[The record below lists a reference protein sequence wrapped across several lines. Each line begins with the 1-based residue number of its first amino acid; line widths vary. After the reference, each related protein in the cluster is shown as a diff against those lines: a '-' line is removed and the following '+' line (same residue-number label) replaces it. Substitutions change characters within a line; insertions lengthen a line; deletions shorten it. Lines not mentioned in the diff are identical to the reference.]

1 MLETLKRN
9 ESFSYK
15 KLSKEEMESRQI
27 LGRLVGPCADFTIP
41 TRNGRKY
48 NEALWNNVFE
58 DEIVLE
64 KIKNKCLF
72 GELGHPLD
80 REEVDPEKIAI
91 ALNEKPVKNENGQL
105 IACFDILNTPSGKIL
120 KTLCDYGTTIGI
132 SSRGSGDL
140 IEEMGEEVV
149 DPNTYMFECFDAVI
163 LPAVKAARLKYMTE
177 SLSVK
182 EKKLR
187 KALRES
193 IENAPEEEK
202 EIMKKTLDNLEI
214 SLDEEITEKDDA
226 IEIVPKERQNQEI
239 MTESKADEVLE
250 DEPQE
255 ETAEIEEKEEV
266 ESDVEENVDE
276 ADIEDSEETESEE
289 SKEEQLDV
297 TTVAELIKELDAYNK
312 EATVEFKPIVIE
324 DKEYAVSTL
333 EFDDSEDGKIIVNI
347 GYSLP
352 EIKEEDNIQLEDEK
366 NLEVEEA
373 SDDESEEA
381 KIDEP
386 KEAEDN
392 GEENSEIFE
401 SLKELI
407 RQKDLLEQELK
418 DLKSS
423 KTVEDSKVKELTE
436 ELNKYKDAFTRTSKI
451 AARVRVTE
459 AQIKSLNEQLVQKD
473 NAIDALKTVNAS
485 KLNESINVEKQKVA
499 VLNEQLKA
507 AQTKVDDLNKK
518 LNSKNEEYEK
528 KLSESVK
535 IAKAYKAKC
544 SKMLEQYISF
554 RASQLGVRPSDISS
568 RLGDKTSFE
577 QINEVCDKIL
587 TENVTYTRPYSI
599 NKNSK
604 VVIKEQKENRKNDD
618 YDWDS
623 LYELAGL
630 KEKF

>member
-48 NEALWNNVFE
+48 NESLWNNVFE

-64 KIKNKCLF
+64 KINNKCLF

-91 ALNEKPVKNENGQL
+91 ALNEKPVKNANGQL

-149 DPNTYMFECFDAVI
+149 DPDTYMFECFDAVI

-177 SLSVK
+177 SMNVK
-182 EKKLR
+182 DKKLK

-202 EIMKKTLDNLEI
+202 EIMRNTLEELEI
-214 SLDEEITEKDDA
+214 SLDENITEDDE
-226 IEIVPKERQNQEI
+226 IIEVEIVPSSDEKQDSPIELREED
-239 MTESKADEVLE
+239 ESENLE
-250 DEPQE
+250 DEDP
-255 ETAEIEEKEEV
+255 EV
-266 ESDVEENVDE
+266 
-276 ADIEDSEETESEE
+276 EDSENEENNEVEESEE
-289 SKEEQLDV
+289 EQ
-297 TTVAELIKELDAYNK
+297 TFSE
-312 EATVEFKPIVIE
+312 TVEDFIKNFEDFDKDLSLEFRPIVIN
-324 DKEYAVSTL
+324 DTEYEISGF
-333 EFDDSEDGKIIVNI
+333 EFDDSEEGKVIVNI

-352 EIKEEDNIQLEDEK
+352 ENEEEDNIVPEDENLEDE
-366 NLEVEEA
+366 EA
-373 SDDESEEA
+373 QADESAEAEE
-381 KIDEP
+381 INEP
-386 KEAEDN
+386 ESAEDN
-392 GEENSEIFE
+392 GEEDEEILE
-401 SLKELI
+401 SLKNVI

-423 KTVEDSKVKELTE
+423 RTVEDSKVKELTE
-436 ELNKYKDAFTRTSKI
+436 ELDKYKDAFARTSKI
-451 AARVRVTE
+451 AARVRVAE
-459 AQIKSLNEQLVQKD
+459 AQIKTLNEKLVQKD
-473 NAIDALKTVNAS
+473 NAINALKTANAS
-485 KLNESINVEKQKVA
+485 KLNESIKAERQKTVT
-499 VLNEQLKA
+499 LTEQVKVTQA
-507 AQTKVDDLNKK
+507 KVDDLNKK
-518 LNSKNEEYEK
+518 LANTTSEYEK

-554 RASQLGVRPSDISS
+554 RASQLGVRPSEITS
-568 RLGDKTSFE
+568 RLGNKTSFE

-630 KEKF
+630 NEKF

>member
-1 MLETLKRN
+1 MLETLRRN

-27 LGRLVGPCADFTIP
+27 LGRLVGPCADFNNH
-41 TRNGRKY
+41 TRNNRKY
-48 NEALWNNVFE
+48 NETLWEKVFS

-64 KIKNKCLF
+64 KINNRCLF

-91 ALNEKPVKNENGQL
+91 ALNEAPVKNSNGQL

-132 SSRGSGDL
+132 SSRGSGDI
-140 IEEMGEEVV
+140 IEEYGEEIV
-149 DPNTYMFECFDAVI
+149 DPDTYMFECFDAVI

-177 SLSVK
+177 SMSTK
-182 EKKLR
+182 DKKLK

-202 EIMKKTLDNLEI
+202 EIMRNTLEELEI
-214 SLDEEITEKDDA
+214 SLDENIA
-226 IEIVPKERQNQEI
+226 
-239 MTESKADEVLE
+239 E
-250 DEPQE
+250 DEIIEVEIPSTNMKQE
-255 ETAEIEEKEEV
+255 STIELKEEDESEKVEDEDAKIDNVEDEEIE
-266 ESDVEENVDE
+266 VDE
-276 ADIEDSEETESEE
+276 AGENEEVNKTEEDEDEQDFSETVEDFIKNFEE
-289 SKEEQLDV
+289 FDKDLSL
-297 TTVAELIKELDAYNK
+297 
-312 EATVEFKPIVIE
+312 EFKPIVIN
-324 DKEYAVSTL
+324 DTEYEVSGF
-333 EFDDSEDGKIIVNI
+333 EFDDSEDGKLIVSV
-347 GYSLP
+347 GYTLP
-352 EIKEEDNIQLEDEK
+352 ENEEEDNIQLEDEE
-366 NLEVEEA
+366 NLEVDVVSE
-373 SDDESEEA
+373 DESEKVEN
-381 KIDEP
+381 DGQT
-386 KEAEDN
+386 EAEDN
-392 GEENSEIFE
+392 GEEDSEILE
-401 SLKELI
+401 SLKEII

-423 KTVEDSKVKELTE
+423 RTVEDSKVKELTE
-436 ELNKYKDAFTRTSKI
+436 ELDKYKDAFARTSKI
-451 AARVRVTE
+451 AAKVRMTE
-459 AQIKSLNEQLVQKD
+459 AQIKTLNEKLVQKD
-473 NAIDALKTVNAS
+473 NAINALKTANAS
-485 KLNESINVEKQKVA
+485 KLNESIKAEKQKTVT
-499 VLNEQLKA
+499 LTEQVKV

-518 LNSKNEEYEK
+518 LANTTSEYEK

-544 SKMLEQYISF
+544 AKMLEQYISF

-630 KEKF
+630 NEKF

>member
-15 KLSKEEMESRQI
+15 RLSKEEMESRQI

-48 NEALWNNVFE
+48 NESLWNNVFE

-64 KIKNKCLF
+64 KINNKCLF

-91 ALNEKPVKNENGQL
+91 ALNEKPVKNADGQL

-132 SSRGSGDL
+132 SSRGSGDIIDEL
-140 IEEMGEEVV
+140 GEEIV

-177 SLSVK
+177 SMSVK
-182 EKKLR
+182 DRKLK

-193 IENAPEEEK
+193 IESAPEEEK
-202 EIMKKTLDNLEI
+202 EIMKNTLDELNI
-214 SLDEEITEKDDA
+214 TLDEAVENDDEEF
-226 IEIVPKERQNQEI
+226 IEIVPKSRLRQED
-239 MTESKADEVLE
+239 TENLVEEAEE
-250 DEPQE
+250 E
-255 ETAEIEEKEEV
+255 ETAEIEDIEDNAEEESAEEAEIENEVEEKEEV
-266 ESDVEENVDE
+266 EEEKDEKDFSETVEDFVKNF
-276 ADIEDSEETESEE
+276 EDYDKDLS
-289 SKEEQLDV
+289 L
-297 TTVAELIKELDAYNK
+297 
-312 EATVEFKPIVIE
+312 EFKPIVI
-324 DKEYAVSTL
+324 DGVEYSISDF
-333 EFDDSEDGKIIVNI
+333 EFDDSEDGKLIIGI

-352 EIKEEDNIQLEDEK
+352 EKEEEDNIEPEDEE

-373 SDDESEEA
+373 EEDENVENEQEE
-381 KIDEP
+381 IEDE
-386 KEAEDN
+386 EDAEDN
-392 GEENSEIFE
+392 GEEDSEIFE
-401 SLKELI
+401 SLKNII

-423 KTVEDSKVKELTE
+423 RTVEDSKVKELTE
-436 ELNKYKDAFTRTSKI
+436 ELNKYKDAFARTSKV
-451 AARVRVTE
+451 AARVRTAE
-459 AQIKSLNEQLVQKD
+459 AKVNALNEQLVQK
-473 NAIDALKTVNAS
+473 NNVINKLRANNSSKITEGLKA
-485 KLNESINVEKQKVA
+485 EKQKVDT
-499 VLNEQLKA
+499 LTEQVKV
-507 AQTKVDDLNKK
+507 AQLKVDDLNKK
-518 LNSKNEEYEK
+518 LTSTTSDYEK
-528 KLSESVK
+528 KLAESIKV
-535 IAKAYKAKC
+535 AKAYKAKC

-577 QINEVCDKIL
+577 QINAVCDKIL
-587 TENVTYTRPYSI
+587 TENITYTRPYSI

-604 VVIKEQKENRKNDD
+604 VVIKEQKESRKNDD

-630 KEKF
+630 NEKF

>member
-15 KLSKEEMESRQI
+15 RLSKEEMESRQI

-48 NEALWNNVFE
+48 NESLWNNVFE

-64 KIKNKCLF
+64 KINNKCLF

-91 ALNEKPVKNENGQL
+91 ALNEKPVKNADGQL

-132 SSRGSGDL
+132 SSRGSGDIIDEL
-140 IEEMGEEVV
+140 GEEIV

-177 SLSVK
+177 SMSVK
-182 EKKLR
+182 DKKLK

-193 IENAPEEEK
+193 IESAPEEEK
-202 EIMKKTLDNLEI
+202 EIMKNTLNELNITLDEAAEYE
-214 SLDEEITEKDDA
+214 DEEF
-226 IEIVPKERQNQEI
+226 IEIVPKSRLKQEN
-239 MTESKADEVLE
+239 TENLVE
-250 DEPQE
+250 DAE
-255 ETAEIEEKEEV
+255 EEENAEIEDVEDNVEEESAEEV
-266 ESDVEENVDE
+266 ENEVEENEEVEDE
-276 ADIEDSEETESEE
+276 ENDEKEFSETVEDFVKNFEDYDKDLS
-289 SKEEQLDV
+289 L
-297 TTVAELIKELDAYNK
+297 
-312 EATVEFKPIVIE
+312 EFKPIVI
-324 DKEYAVSTL
+324 DGVEYSISDL
-333 EFDDSEDGKIIVNI
+333 EFDDSEEGKLIIGI
-347 GYSLP
+347 GYNLP
-352 EIKEEDNIQLEDEK
+352 EKEEEDNKEPEDEE

-373 SDDESEEA
+373 PEDEDVENEQEE
-381 KIDEP
+381 INDE
-386 KEAEDN
+386 EDAEDN
-392 GEENSEIFE
+392 GEEDSEIFE
-401 SLKELI
+401 SLKNII

-423 KTVEDSKVKELTE
+423 RTVEDSKVKELTE
-436 ELNKYKDAFTRTSKI
+436 ELNKYKDAFARTSKV
-451 AARVRVTE
+451 AARVRTAE
-459 AQIKSLNEQLVQKD
+459 AKVNALNEQLVQKD
-473 NAIDALKTVNAS
+473 NVINKLRANNSSKITEGLKA
-485 KLNESINVEKQKVA
+485 EKQKVNT
-499 VLNEQLKA
+499 LTEQVKVEKS
-507 AQTKVDDLNKK
+507 KVDDLNKK
-518 LNSKNEEYEK
+518 LTSTTSEYEK
-528 KLSESVK
+528 KLAESIKV
-535 IAKAYKAKC
+535 AKAYKAKC
-544 SKMLEQYISF
+544 SKMLEQYILF

-577 QINEVCDKIL
+577 QINAVCDKIL
-587 TENVTYTRPYSI
+587 TENITYTRPYSI

-630 KEKF
+630 NEKF

>member
-48 NEALWNNVFE
+48 NESLWDNVFE

-64 KIKNKCLF
+64 KINNKCLF

-91 ALNEKPVKNENGQL
+91 ALNEKPVKNANGQL

-140 IEEMGEEVV
+140 IEDVV

-202 EIMKKTLDNLEI
+202 EIMKSTLDNLEI
-214 SLDEEITEKDDA
+214 SLDEEIIEKDDA
-226 IEIVPKERQNQEI
+226 IEIVPKERQHQEI
-239 MTESKADEVLE
+239 MTEAKAEEVLE
-250 DEPQE
+250 DDQQE
-255 ETAEIEEKEEV
+255 ETAEIEETEEV
-266 ESDVEENVDE
+266 ELDVEENVDE
-276 ADIEDSEETESEE
+276 VDIEEAEEIESEKAE
-289 SKEEQLDV
+289 EEQLDV
-297 TTVAELIKELDAYNK
+297 TTVAELIKELDAYDK
-312 EATVEFKPIVIE
+312 EATVEFMPIVIE
-324 DKEYAVSTL
+324 DKEYAVSAL

-352 EIKEEDNIQLEDEK
+352 EIEEEDNIQLEDEE

-381 KIDEP
+381 KIDEQE
-386 KEAEDN
+386 EAEDN

-423 KTVEDSKVKELTE
+423 RTVEDSKVKELTE

-451 AARVRVTE
+451 AARVRVAE
-459 AQIKSLNEQLVQKD
+459 AQIKSLNEQLVQKN
-473 NAIDALKTVNAS
+473 NAIDALKTANAT
-485 KLNESINVEKQKVA
+485 KLNESVNAEKQKVVA
-499 VLNEQLKA
+499 LNEQLKA
-507 AQTKVDDLNKK
+507 VQTKVDDLNKE
-518 LNSKNEEYEK
+518 LNSKNDEYEK

-554 RASQLGVRPSDISS
+554 RASQLGVRPSEITS
-568 RLGDKTSFE
+568 RLGNKTSFE

-604 VVIKEQKENRKNDD
+604 VVIKEQKESRKNDD

-630 KEKF
+630 NEKF

>member
-15 KLSKEEMESRQI
+15 RLSKEEMESRQI

-48 NEALWNNVFE
+48 NESLWNNVFE

-64 KIKNKCLF
+64 KINNKCLF

-91 ALNEKPVKNENGQL
+91 ALNEKPVKNANGQL

-149 DPNTYMFECFDAVI
+149 DPDTYMFECFDAVI

-177 SLSVK
+177 SMNVK
-182 EKKLR
+182 DKKLK

-202 EIMKKTLDNLEI
+202 EIMRNTLEELEI
-214 SLDEEITEKDDA
+214 SLDENMTEDDEIIEV
-226 IEIVPKERQNQEI
+226 EIVPSIDIKQESAITLKEED
-239 MTESKADEVLE
+239 ESENLE
-250 DEPQE
+250 DEDS
-255 ETAEIEEKEEV
+255 EIE
-266 ESDVEENVDE
+266 DVEDKEV
-276 ADIEDSEETESEE
+276 AETEEPI
-289 SKEEQLDV
+289 EEQPEEEIEK
-297 TTVAELIKELDAYNK
+297 TEAYTVSTMIDQLQEYEGELSL
-312 EATVEFKPIVIE
+312 EFKPIVIE
-324 DKEYAVSTL
+324 DKEYEITTL
-333 EFDDSEDGKIIVNI
+333 EFDNSEEGKVIVNI

-352 EIKEEDNIQLEDEK
+352 ENEEEDNIVSEDENLEDEEAQAGESD
-366 NLEVEEA
+366 EVEE
-373 SDDESEEA
+373 
-381 KIDEP
+381 INEP
-386 KEAEDN
+386 EPAEDN
-392 GEENSEIFE
+392 GEEDEEILE
-401 SLKELI
+401 SLKDMI

-423 KTVEDSKVKELTE
+423 RTVEDSKVKELTE
-436 ELNKYKDAFTRTSKI
+436 ELDKYKDAFARTSKI
-451 AARVRVTE
+451 AARVRVAE
-459 AQIKSLNEQLVQKD
+459 AQIKNLNEKLVQKD
-473 NAIDALKTVNAS
+473 NAINALKTANAS
-485 KLNESINVEKQKVA
+485 KLNESIKAEKEKTVTLTEQVKV
-499 VLNEQLKA
+499 

-518 LNSKNEEYEK
+518 LANTTSEYEK

-544 SKMLEQYISF
+544 AKMLEQYISF

-630 KEKF
+630 NEKF

>member
-48 NEALWNNVFE
+48 NESLWNNVFE

-64 KIKNKCLF
+64 KINNKCLF

-91 ALNEKPVKNENGQL
+91 ALNEKPVKNADGQL

-132 SSRGSGDL
+132 SSRGSGDIIDEL
-140 IEEMGEEVV
+140 GEEIV

-177 SLSVK
+177 SMSVK
-182 EKKLR
+182 DRKLK

-193 IENAPEEEK
+193 IESASEEEK
-202 EIMKKTLDNLEI
+202 EIMKNTLDELNI
-214 SLDEEITEKDDA
+214 NLDEAVENEDEEF
-226 IEIVPKERQNQEI
+226 IEIVPKSRLKQED
-239 MTESKADEVLE
+239 TENLVEE
-250 DEPQE
+250 TEEE
-255 ETAEIEEKEEV
+255 ETAEVEDIEDNTEEESAEEV
-266 ESDVEENVDE
+266 ENEV
-276 ADIEDSEETESEE
+276 EETEEVEEEEKDEKDFSE
-289 SKEEQLDV
+289 
-297 TTVAELIKELDAYNK
+297 TVEDFVKNFEDYDKDLSL
-312 EATVEFKPIVIE
+312 EFKPIVI
-324 DKEYAVSTL
+324 DGVEYSISDF
-333 EFDDSEDGKIIVNI
+333 EFDDSEDGKLIIGI

-352 EIKEEDNIQLEDEK
+352 EKEEEDNIEPEDEE

-373 SDDESEEA
+373 EEDETVEAEQEE
-381 KIDEP
+381 INDE
-386 KEAEDN
+386 EDAEDN
-392 GEENSEIFE
+392 GEEDSEIFE
-401 SLKELI
+401 SLKNII

-423 KTVEDSKVKELTE
+423 RTVEDSKVKELTE
-436 ELNKYKDAFTRTSKI
+436 ELDKYKDAFARTSKV
-451 AARVRVTE
+451 AARVRTAE
-459 AQIKSLNEQLVQKD
+459 AKVNALNEQLVQKD
-473 NAIDALKTVNAS
+473 KVINALKTANAS
-485 KLNESINVEKQKVA
+485 KLNESIKAEKQKTVT
-499 VLNEQLKA
+499 LTEQVKV

-518 LNSKNEEYEK
+518 LANTTSEYEK

-535 IAKAYKAKC
+535 VAKAYKAKYT
-544 SKMLEQYISF
+544 KMLEQYISF

-599 NKNSK
+599 DRNSK
-604 VVIKEQKENRKNDD
+604 VIIKEQKESRKNDD

-630 KEKF
+630 NEKF

>member
-48 NEALWNNVFE
+48 NESLWNNVFE

-64 KIKNKCLF
+64 KINNKCLF

-91 ALNEKPVKNENGQL
+91 ALNEKPVKNANGQL

-149 DPNTYMFECFDAVI
+149 DPDTYMFECFDAVI

-177 SLSVK
+177 SMNVK
-182 EKKLR
+182 DKKLK

-202 EIMKKTLDNLEI
+202 EIMRNTLEELEI
-214 SLDEEITEKDDA
+214 SLDENITEDDE
-226 IEIVPKERQNQEI
+226 IIEVEIVPSSDEKQDSPIELREED
-239 MTESKADEVLE
+239 ESENLE
-250 DEPQE
+250 DEDP
-255 ETAEIEEKEEV
+255 EV
-266 ESDVEENVDE
+266 EDLENDE
-276 ADIEDSEETESEE
+276 NNEAEESEE
-289 SKEEQLDV
+289 EQAFSE
-297 TTVAELIKELDAYNK
+297 TVEDFIKNFEDFDKDLSL
-312 EATVEFKPIVIE
+312 EFKPIVIN
-324 DKEYAVSTL
+324 DIEYEISGF
-333 EFDDSEDGKIIVNI
+333 EFDDSEEGKVIVNI

-352 EIKEEDNIQLEDEK
+352 ENEEEDNIVPEDE
-366 NLEVEEA
+366 NLEEEEAQADESAEVEEINEP
-373 SDDESEEA
+373 ES
-381 KIDEP
+381 
-386 KEAEDN
+386 AEDI
-392 GEENSEIFE
+392 GEEDEEILE
-401 SLKELI
+401 SLKNVI

-423 KTVEDSKVKELTE
+423 RTVEDSKVKELTE
-436 ELNKYKDAFTRTSKI
+436 ELDKYKDAFARTSKI
-451 AARVRVTE
+451 AARVRVAE
-459 AQIKSLNEQLVQKD
+459 AQIKTLNEKLVQKD
-473 NAIDALKTVNAS
+473 NAINALKTANAS
-485 KLNESINVEKQKVA
+485 KLNESIKAERQKTVT
-499 VLNEQLKA
+499 LTEQVKVT
-507 AQTKVDDLNKK
+507 QTKVDDLNKK
-518 LNSKNEEYEK
+518 LANTTSEYEK

-554 RASQLGVRPSDISS
+554 RASQLGVRPSEITS
-568 RLGDKTSFE
+568 RLGNKTSFE

-630 KEKF
+630 NEKF